1 MMSLFGWLYAVFMG
15 IWRDAFGKNGYAIP
29 IIKYRAVQHV
39 VMLLFSFFYLYVCKG
54 TALPISLWIA
64 VWIQIFWA
72 LGHGPCYDIGK
83 GGKPNAKM
91 IKRYKKMVGYK
102 LLCKIFPEDQWYG
115 AAFDFCLLAIR
126 YTYPLLPICFWFS
139 PVLLT
144 LGMVIS
150 GSYGIYRYCAFVQT
164 KRWLDVEIWVGFV
177 TGMYIA
183 FL

>member
-1 MMSLFGWLYAVFMG
+1 MFLFGWLYAFFMG
-15 IWRDAFGKNGYAIP
+15 AWRDAFGKNGYDLP
-29 IIKYRAVQHV
+29 IIKYRAVQHIILFLV
-39 VMLLFSFFYLYVCKG
+39 SFAFLLICRG
-54 TALPISLWIA
+54 TALASSLWISA
-64 VWIQIFWA
+64 WILVFWA
-72 LGHGPCYDIGK
+72 LGHGPCFDVGT
-83 GGKPNAKM
+83 GGKPDAKM

-115 AAFDFCLLAIR
+115 VAFDFCLLAIR

-150 GSYGIYRYCAFVQT
+150 GAYGIYRYCKFFQT

-177 TGMYIA
+177 AGLYIA